1 MYVSRPTVS
10 NLFCTRDQIYGRQ
23 VFYGPGVV
31 WDGVRWGWFQDE
43 SSTLHLLCTLF
54 LLLLHQLHLRS
65 SGTSSWSL
73 GTSALDPDKQRRLDQ
88 SVSQFSRSV
97 VSDSLLP
104 HGLQHARPPC
114 PSPAPEVYS
123 NSFPLSQ

>member
-10 NLFCTRDQIYGRQ
+10 NLFGTRDQIYGRQ
-23 VFYGPGVV
+23 VFYGPGVG
-31 WDGVRWGWFQDE
+31 WNGVRWGWFQDE

-123 NSFPLSQ
+123 NSFPLSR

>member
-10 NLFCTRDQIYGRQ
+10 NLFGTKDQIYGRQ
-23 VFYGPGVV
+23 VFYGPGVG
-31 WDGVRWGWFQDE
+31 WGGVRWGWFQDD

-65 SGTSSWSL
+65 SGTRPWNL
-73 GTSALDPDKQRRLDQ
+73 GTSALDLDKQRRLDQ

-97 VSDSLLP
+97 MSAFLPP

-114 PSPAPEVYS
+114 PSPTLGVYP
-123 NSFPLSQ
+123 NSCPLSW